1 MAMLNPMILAETLTL
16 AVVEIL
22 RLFSDRGVNKA
33 QLDALHDKLVSAVQA
48 DQGAMETFIRTE
60 LATQIESLRAE
71 TNARHEA
78 LRRDVRQLVLVLGV
92 TAAIVG
98 AAAAAL
104 VGWLV
109 RGA

>member
-1 MAMLNPMILAETLTL
+1 MLNPMILAETLTL

-22 RLFSDRGVNKA
+22 RLFSDRGVNKT
-33 QLDALHDKLVSAVQA
+33 QLDALHDKLVTAAQA
-48 DQGAMETFIRTE
+48 DQGALESFIRTE
-60 LATQIESLRAE
+60 LAAQIASLRAE
-71 TNARHEA
+71 TSARHDA
-78 LRRDVRQLVLVLGV
+78 LRRDVRRWVLALGV
-92 TAAIVG
+92 TAAIVS